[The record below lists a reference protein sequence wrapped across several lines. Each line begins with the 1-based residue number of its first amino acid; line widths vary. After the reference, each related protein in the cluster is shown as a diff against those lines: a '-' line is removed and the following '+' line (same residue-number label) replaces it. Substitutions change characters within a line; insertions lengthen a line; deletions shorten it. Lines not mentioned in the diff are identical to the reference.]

1 MLPNM
6 MRPIC
11 AKAAAIMNEG
21 IKNAAIADAAT
32 LGYES
37 MGCLDQ
43 QVIRTPVDIKD
54 FLTGDI
60 VQHAQI
66 KQGVYKTQDCSS
78 HHRAPE

>member
-1 MLPNM
+1 MLLNM

-37 MGCLDQ
+37 MGRLDQ
-43 QVIRTPVDIKD
+43 YAIRTPVDIKN

-60 VQHAQI
+60 VQQAQ
-66 KQGVYKTQDCSS
+66 V
-78 HHRAPE
+78 